1 MAGVLIKVIAQFL
14 LPIVKM
20 VNSWPRWLH
29 RYGNGLDGTEI
40 DTAMKTTSLAIRVLH
55 KLTVHLG
62 RNRIPNVATFGNS
75 SNFAV
80 LYR

>member
-14 LPIVKM
+14 LTIEM
-20 VNSWPRWLH
+20 VNSWLRWLH

-62 RNRIPNVATFGNS
+62 RN
-75 SNFAV
+75 
-80 LYR
+80 